1 MIDFYMIAG
10 LGIFIVALAF
20 FSVTV
25 SGRGIDMIANPT
37 INRYVFYSAKLSALI
52 TCAFIPV
59 AGLYPQI
66 RWWQTPAY
74 LNGVALLLCVA
85 GVGVATMAMKQLG
98 DDLVAGLPDNG
109 IHQLQTEG
117 VYRISR
123 NPLYLGV
130 FLLMIASLIY
140 AQHPLNILSGLTAIG
155 IHHMIVLREEKYLI
169 RHYGETY
176 MNYLKRIRRYL

>member
-10 LGIFIVALAF
+10 LGIFIVALTF
-20 FSVTV
+20 FIVTV
-25 SGRGIDMIANPT
+25 SGRGIDMLANPT
-37 INRYVFYSAKLSALI
+37 INRYVFFSAKLSALI

-66 RWWQTPAY
+66 KWWQTPAS
-74 LNGVALLLCVA
+74 LNGVALLFCIA
-85 GVGVATMAMKQLG
+85 GVGIATLAMQQLG
-98 DDLVAGLPDNG
+98 DDLVAGLPDIG

-130 FLLMIASLIY
+130 FLLVIASMIY
-140 AQHPLNILSGLTAIG
+140 APHPLNILSGLTAIA
-155 IHHMIVLREEKYLI
+155 IHHVIVLREEKYLI
-169 RHYGETY
+169 R
-176 MNYLKRIRRYL
+176 